1 MVQSPGERPACCGG
15 GCGAGKPGRGCSG
28 AERWAAGLRGRG
40 ACAGRLGW
48 AWSGRTVWRAPGAQ
62 CGAGGCG
69 AACAWQVLPVTCSGC
84 SGTPPRDW
92 GCWSLF
98 CPCGKVLCRAP
109 QGQEEIAE
117 GTLEMPAG
125 RITLHP
131 GPGTH
136 REAESPGRNRICAA
150 VELRELLRAGRQSC

>member
-1 MVQSPGERPACCGG
+1 MDFERGRS
-15 GCGAGKPGRGCSG
+15 GRGRWSTESRREAGLLRRRLRGREARAGLSG
-28 AERWAAGLRGRG
+28 AEAGAAGLGAAAGVMDAQSGRGPGGALGAERGAAGVLPARGRCCHPPWMFG
-40 ACAGRLGW
+40 AP
-48 AWSGRTVWRAPGAQ
+48 S
-62 CGAGGCG
+62 
-69 AACAWQVLPVTCSGC
+69 
-84 SGTPPRDW
+84 RDC

-98 CPCGKVLCRAP
+98 CPCGKVLFRAS

-136 REAESPGRNRICAA
+136 REAESPG
-150 VELRELLRAGRQSC
+150 